1 MIGDNFCQNIW
12 QIWNQKK
19 KHFFVKDKMLRTH
32 LLGFSFIQLS
42 SFYIYI
48 QVGALSLKKAPHLN
62 WKRIPSWKLFQDSIA
77 SGWWSLNSNRP
88 TLSMAGPASSR
99 CSQEITVPS
108 LGKGSLQC
116 SITDAVVFT
125 YVAISMKRITVETFL
140 RHIILQLATG
150 PRSEFPRSSMTR
162 SSSTEFLFWHLIKI
176 MKTNF
181 PKKMLYI
188 FP

>member
-19 KHFFVKDKMLRTH
+19 KHFFVKDKLLRTH

-99 CSQEITVPS
+99 CSLTR
-108 LGKGSLQC
+108 GSLNRC
-116 SITDAVVFT
+116 SIARPMVFT
-125 YVAISMKRITVETFL
+125 YVAISTKTSFVKT
-140 RHIILQLATG
+140 ILHRELATG
-150 PRSEFPRSSMTR
+150 PQLKFPGSSLARSSA
-162 SSSTEFLFWHLIKI
+162 STEFSFWHLICGD
-176 MKTNF
+176 
-181 PKKMLYI
+181 
-188 FP
+188 

>member
-1 MIGDNFCQNIW
+1 M
-12 QIWNQKK
+12 
-19 KHFFVKDKMLRTH
+19 
-32 LLGFSFIQLS
+32 
-42 SFYIYI
+42 
-48 QVGALSLKKAPHLN
+48 
-62 WKRIPSWKLFQDSIA
+62 
-77 SGWWSLNSNRP
+77 NSNRP

-108 LGKGSLQC
+108 LGKGFLQC
-116 SITDAVVFT
+116 SITHAVVFT

-140 RHIILQLATG
+140 RHILLQLATG

-188 FP
+188 FISININIIYNSETLYILGTRFQSTRERKPKWTI

>member
-1 MIGDNFCQNIW
+1 M
-12 QIWNQKK
+12 
-19 KHFFVKDKMLRTH
+19 
-32 LLGFSFIQLS
+32 
-42 SFYIYI
+42 
-48 QVGALSLKKAPHLN
+48 
-62 WKRIPSWKLFQDSIA
+62 
-77 SGWWSLNSNRP
+77 NSNRP

-116 SITDAVVFT
+116 SITDSVVFT

-188 FP
+188 FISININIIYNSETLYILGTRFQSTRERKPKWTI

>member
-1 MIGDNFCQNIW
+1 M
-12 QIWNQKK
+12 
-19 KHFFVKDKMLRTH
+19 
-32 LLGFSFIQLS
+32 
-42 SFYIYI
+42 
-48 QVGALSLKKAPHLN
+48 
-62 WKRIPSWKLFQDSIA
+62 
-77 SGWWSLNSNRP
+77 NSNRP

-116 SITDAVVFT
+116 SITDSVVFT

-140 RHIILQLATG
+140 RHILLQLATG

-188 FP
+188 FISININIIYNSETLYILGTRFQSTRERKPKWTI

>member
-1 MIGDNFCQNIW
+1 M
-12 QIWNQKK
+12 
-19 KHFFVKDKMLRTH
+19 
-32 LLGFSFIQLS
+32 
-42 SFYIYI
+42 
-48 QVGALSLKKAPHLN
+48 
-62 WKRIPSWKLFQDSIA
+62 
-77 SGWWSLNSNRP
+77 NSNRP

-116 SITDAVVFT
+116 SITADAVVFT

-140 RHIILQLATG
+140 RHILLQLATG

-188 FP
+188 FISININIIYNSETLYILGTRFQSTRERKPKWTI